1 MTLVGPDQ
9 ILVSNYR
16 FLMMKAQTRTLPV
29 ENLEGSKGLGDVANA
44 HRDPDQS
51 DGVSETLGNSIYY

>member
-16 FLMMKAQTRTLPV
+16 LLMMKAQTRTLPV
-29 ENLEGSKGLGDVANA
+29 ENLESSKGLGDVANA
-44 HRDPDQS
+44 QS
-51 DGVSETLGNSIYY
+51 DGVSKTLGNSIYY